1 MEKIKQLVEDIIE
14 YTRTWSITET
24 EWYWNVECVRKPSN
38 IKDKEITWE
47 EFEVAVR
54 EEILYDLV
62 YYNGSCLYNQ
72 MENDLCNYETDYVA
86 FQNAS
91 KELEKKVQKY
101 IKDFKLERFDENG
114 NLIQV

>member
-1 MEKIKQLVEDIIE
+1 MEKLKQLVEDIVE

-47 EFEVAVR
+47 EFETAVR

-62 YYNGSCLYNQ
+62 YYDGSCLYNQ
-72 MENDLCNYETDYVA
+72 MENDLCNYGTDYVA
-86 FQNAS
+86 FQDAS
-91 KELEKKVQKY
+91 KELERKVQEY
-101 IKDFKLERFDENG
+101 FKDFKLERYDENG
-114 NLIQV
+114 NLLQV